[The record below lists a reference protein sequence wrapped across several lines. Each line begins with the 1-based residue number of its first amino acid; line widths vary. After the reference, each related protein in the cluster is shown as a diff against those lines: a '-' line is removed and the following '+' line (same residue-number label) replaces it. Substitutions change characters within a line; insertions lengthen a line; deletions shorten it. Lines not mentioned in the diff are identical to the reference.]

1 MQLVEQRLGLFQIER
16 VEVFGEPAIDRGESV
31 SVEVPLSCASQP
43 LNKLIECEIA
53 HSCAP
58 KARLGRRFGK
68 MPDYYSI
75 LWRALRKGDSANA
88 QWRNNV
94 FDRTRPML
102 LDQLRARRPPLSSAE
117 IRLHADALE
126 AAIKAIQSEF
136 AQNGGRDEVDAEP
149 RLPPQ
154 GELAGESLTPADTGP
169 SAPPFWFNRIV
180 WVAAAVV
187 AAAVVAGVYAFQA
200 TRHSSHAPSKT
211 EAANDRAAPRPRP
224 PKRRPGAATSADG
237 DLAPG
242 VAGGSTDAEVPFVF
256 RRQPVFY
263 RTTHP
268 VGTIIIDK
276 QQHFLYLIQPNLV
289 ALRYGIGVGKP
300 CADVAGPRRV
310 SSKVEWPEWQPPAQM
325 VEHKLASLGTMPG
338 GPGNPL
344 GARFI
349 GLDDGSSRIHG
360 TNAPRTIGNS
370 VNSGCI
376 RLVND
381 DVVDLYNR
389 VSMGARVIFGD

>member
-1 MQLVEQRLGLFQIER
+1 
-16 VEVFGEPAIDRGESV
+16 
-31 SVEVPLSCASQP
+31 
-43 LNKLIECEIA
+43 
-53 HSCAP
+53 
-58 KARLGRRFGK
+58 

-88 QWRNNV
+88 QWRDNV
-94 FDRTRPML
+94 FDRTRQLL
-102 LDQLRARRPPLSSAE
+102 LDRLRARRPPLPSAE
-117 IRLHADALE
+117 IRLHTDTLE
-126 AAIKAIQSEF
+126 AAIKAIRSEF
-136 AQNGGRDEVDAEP
+136 AKNGGRDGVDAEP

-154 GELAGESLTPADTGP
+154 GELAGDSLTPADTGP
-169 SAPPFWFNRIV
+169 NAPPFWFNRIV

-187 AAAVVAGVYAFQA
+187 VAAVVAGVYAFQA
-200 TRHSSHAPSKT
+200 TRHSSQAPPASKT
-211 EAANDRAAPRPRP
+211 EAVNDRAAPRPRP

-242 VAGGSTDAEVPFVF
+242 VDGGSTAAEVPFVF
-256 RRQPVFY
+256 RRQPIFY

-300 CADVAGPRRV
+300 CADVAGLRRV

-325 VEHKLASLGTMPG
+325 VERKLASLGTMPG

-344 GARFI
+344 GARLI

-360 TNAPRTIGNS
+360 TNTPKAIGNS

-389 VSMGARVIFGD
+389 VSIGARVIFGD

>member
-1 MQLVEQRLGLFQIER
+1 
-16 VEVFGEPAIDRGESV
+16 
-31 SVEVPLSCASQP
+31 
-43 LNKLIECEIA
+43 
-53 HSCAP
+53 
-58 KARLGRRFGK
+58 

-75 LWRALRKGDSANA
+75 LWRTLRKGDSTNA
-88 QWRNNV
+88 QWRNSV
-94 FDRTRPML
+94 FGRTRQML

-117 IRLHADALE
+117 IRLHTDALE

-136 AQNGGRDEVDAEP
+136 AQNGRRDGVDAEP

-154 GELAGESLTPADTGP
+154 GGLAGDRLTPAGTGP
-169 SAPPFWFNRIV
+169 NAPPFWFNRTV

-200 TRHSSHAPSKT
+200 TQHSSQAPPASTT
-211 EAANDRAAPRPRP
+211 EAANNRVAARPWP

-242 VAGGSTDAEVPFVF
+242 VDGGSTDAKVPFVF

-276 QQHFLYLIQPNLV
+276 QQHFLYLIKPNLV

-300 CADVAGPRRV
+300 CADVAGLRRV
-310 SSKVEWPEWQPPAQM
+310 SSMVEWPEWQPPARM
-325 VEHKLASLGTMPG
+325 VEGKLASLGPMPS

-344 GARFI
+344 GARLI
-349 GLDDGSSRIHG
+349 DLDDGSSCIHG
-360 TNAPRTIGNS
+360 TNAPKTIGNS
-370 VNSGCI
+370 VNAGCI

-389 VSMGARVIFGD
+389 VLMGARVIFSD